1 MQEKK
6 GKYKKKLTDR
16 EKVNKMKQ
24 QNAIML
30 QEVKN
35 SKSRAEEQMRKEYAK
50 YQAAL
55 EQNDY
60 KRANEALKMWEFTR
74 KLNELA
80 VRFVQL
86 LERVETF
93 QDMFNILSA
102 TNESFGNLMN
112 MNNNRMFGQMKK
124 NLRIFR
130 RKLRAYEKQMDELI
144 VWMDTL
150 FDEKPN
156 FFVRLIKKIKK
167 EPEKTPEDI
176 LRENQAKYANELNA
190 YAASL
195 GSEPTVKPATG
206 GASGA
211 GASGSTAT
219 KPSTGSLVG
228 GVDDPDVY

>member
-74 KLNELA
+74 KLNERA

-124 NLRIFR
+124 NLRLLIRKIIF
-130 RKLRAYEKQMDELI
+130 
-144 VWMDTL
+144 
-150 FDEKPN
+150 
-156 FFVRLIKKIKK
+156 IK
-167 EPEKTPEDI
+167 
-176 LRENQAKYANELNA
+176 NY
-190 YAASL
+190 
-195 GSEPTVKPATG
+195 
-206 GASGA
+206 
-211 GASGSTAT
+211 
-219 KPSTGSLVG
+219 
-228 GVDDPDVY
+228 